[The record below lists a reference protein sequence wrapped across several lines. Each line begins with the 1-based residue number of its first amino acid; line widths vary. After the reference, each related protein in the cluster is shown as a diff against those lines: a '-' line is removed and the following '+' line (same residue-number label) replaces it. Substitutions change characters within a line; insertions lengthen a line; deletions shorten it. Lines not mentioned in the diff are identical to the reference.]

1 MTLESGLAL
10 ALATF
15 VFALIPGPG
24 VTALVAQALSQGF
37 KPAAVWITGLVSGDM
52 VYLLMAMFG
61 MGWVAEQLGDGFIIL
76 KWLGAG
82 YLIFLGVRC
91 WISSIHSTQEG
102 AVHHNA
108 SSKGKSYLSGLC
120 VTLGN
125 PKVIAFYCGFLP
137 GFIDMKSFTFW
148 DAAMV
153 VGIILPIL
161 LTVLFT
167 YAWLGSLGGS
177 ALKSTK
183 LWKITNRTAGSVMI
197 GAGLAVAAE

>member
-1 MTLESGLAL
+1 
-10 ALATF
+10 
-15 VFALIPGPG
+15 
-24 VTALVAQALSQGF
+24 VAQALSQGF
-37 KPAAVWITGLVSGDM
+37 KPAAVWITGLVTGDM

-61 MGWVAEQLGDGFIIL
+61 MGWVAEQLGDGFIFL

-82 YLIFLGVRC
+82 YLVFLGVRC
-91 WISSIHSTQEG
+91 WIFSMRSNQGGGDARHATG
-102 AVHHNA
+102 
-108 SSKGKSYLSGLC
+108 KGKSYLSGLC

-137 GFIDMKSFTFW
+137 GFIDMQSFTLW
-148 DAAMV
+148 DATMV
-153 VGIILPIL
+153 VGIVIPVL
-161 LTVLFT
+161 LAVLFT